1 MPFSTRYPD
10 LFLHMQFTPFE
21 KKSISED
28 MQEAHQWK
36 STLALDQIQAL
47 YVYGLGNHATLLLD
61 WLKEDP
67 GRHLIFLEDDL
78 AALDAFSKL
87 PQAKEILDHPQI
99 HLRFAT
105 KPWDMLLEECA
116 AEFSFDKIEVSALK
130 KSDRFKK
137 IKLSLLRKTVLWN
150 ALTTETILSHQ
161 LHDNIIPN
169 LRRIPECSYINQWK
183 DALKGVPIIIC
194 GAGPSLKLIAED
206 LRKARDHA
214 VIIACGSALSALS
227 HLKIRPHLGIAIDP
241 NERELHC
248 LSGCGYR
255 DLPLLFGSRLYPRVF
270 ELFDG
275 PYGYIR
281 SGTGGSLESHV
292 EQELGLNEPYLGY
305 DLGREALSVTTLAL
319 SLAHFWGCN
328 QIIFAGVDMA
338 YAKEAVV
345 KLSATEKSM
354 ILSQFAEA
362 AMRPELHCGA
372 HTQESRAPQWG
383 DKMAQ
388 KGDFAVV
395 ESFTTASKEK
405 HYADGVPVNA
415 QLNTKEKRSSDQM
428 IRRKGAE
435 GHMVSTLIKWIMER
449 DTIDRYAKN
458 HPETTFLN
466 ASPGGLGFKHIPH
479 KPLLEMGQASCNY
492 DEKIRQLFQQTK
504 IQKSAD
510 EIDQIFASLS
520 QSLERCLEYFK
531 LLQQEEPESGKSVL
545 YQTDLETE
553 IAYQLVLGSSKR
565 ALDRMG
571 QKMEKEKWKFLE
583 EATLAYLK
591 ALKGKGEILC
601 SYGN

>member
-10 LFLHMQFTPFE
+10 LFLHLQFTLFE

-28 MQEAHQWK
+28 MQEALQWK

-47 YVYGLGNHATLLLD
+47 YVYGLGASATVLLD
-61 WLKEDP
+61 WLKEDVS
-67 GRHLIFLEDDL
+67 RHLIFLEDDL
-78 AALDAFSKL
+78 AALEAFSKL

-99 HLRFAT
+99 HLRFAASSQA
-105 KPWDMLLEECA
+105 WDMLLEECA
-116 AEFSFDKIEVSALK
+116 AEFSFDKIEVSAQKAYEKLA
-130 KSDRFKK
+130 RFKK

-150 ALTTETILSHQ
+150 ALTTESILSHQ

-194 GAGPSLKLIAED
+194 GAGPSLKAIAEE
-206 LRKARDHA
+206 LRQARSHA
-214 VIIACGSALSALS
+214 LIIACGSALSALS
-227 HLKIRPHLGIAIDP
+227 HLNIRPHLGIAIDP

-248 LSGCGYR
+248 LSGCIFR

-281 SGTGGSLESHV
+281 SGTGGSLESYV
-292 EQELGLNEPYLGY
+292 EEQLGLNDPYLGY

-338 YAKEAVV
+338 YA
-345 KLSATEKSM
+345 
-354 ILSQFAEA
+354 
-362 AMRPELHCGA
+362 R
-372 HTQESRAPQWG
+372 
-383 DKMAQ
+383 
-388 KGDFAVV
+388 
-395 ESFTTASKEK
+395 EK
-405 HYADGVPVNA
+405 HYAEGVPVKA
-415 QLNTKEKRSSDQM
+415 PLNTQEKRSSDQM
-428 IRRKGAE
+428 VRRKGAE
-435 GHMVSTLIKWIMER
+435 GHMVTTLIKWIMER

-479 KPLLEMGQASCNY
+479 KPLLEIVQASSNY
-492 DEKIRQLFQQTK
+492 DEKIQQLFQKTK
-504 IQKSAD
+504 VQKSAKD
-510 EIDQIFASLS
+510 VEHILASLS
-520 QSLERCLEYFK
+520 QSLERCLELFK
-531 LLQQEEPESGKSVL
+531 LLQQEELGSGKSVL
-545 YQTDLETE
+545 YQSDLDLE

-565 ALDRMG
+565 ALDRIG
-571 QKMEKEKWKFLE
+571 LKKDPLVMEKEKWKFLE
-583 EATLAYLK
+583 EAAGSYLD
-591 ALKGKGEILC
+591 ALKGKGSFLR
-601 SYGN
+601 G

>member
-10 LFLHMQFTPFE
+10 LFLHLQFTPFE
-21 KKSISED
+21 KKSISVD
-28 MQEAHQWK
+28 MQEALQWK

-47 YVYGLGNHATLLLD
+47 YVYGLGASATVLLD
-61 WLKEDP
+61 WLKEDVS
-67 GRHLIFLEDDL
+67 RHLIFLEDDL
-78 AALDAFSKL
+78 AALEAFSKV

-99 HLRFAT
+99 HLRFAASS
-105 KPWDMLLEECA
+105 KAWDMLLEECA
-116 AEFSFDKIEVSALK
+116 AEFSFDKIEVSAQKAYEKLA
-130 KSDRFKK
+130 RFKK
-137 IKLSLLRKTVLWN
+137 IKLSLLKKTVLWN

-194 GAGPSLKLIAED
+194 GAGPSLKSIAED

-214 VIIACGSALSALS
+214 LIIACGSALSALS
-227 HLKIRPHLGIAIDP
+227 HLNIRPHLGIAIDP

-248 LSGCGYR
+248 LSGCIFR

-281 SGTGGSLESHV
+281 SGTGGSLESYV

-338 YAKEAVV
+338 YA
-345 KLSATEKSM
+345 
-354 ILSQFAEA
+354 
-362 AMRPELHCGA
+362 R
-372 HTQESRAPQWG
+372 
-383 DKMAQ
+383 
-388 KGDFAVV
+388 
-395 ESFTTASKEK
+395 EK
-405 HYADGVPVNA
+405 HYADGVPVKA
-415 QLNTKEKRSSDQM
+415 PLNTKEKRSSDQM

-435 GHMVSTLIKWIMER
+435 GHMVTTLIKWIMER

-458 HPETTFLN
+458 HPETVFLN

-479 KPLLEMGQASCNY
+479 KPLLEIVEASSNY
-492 DEKIRQLFQQTK
+492 DEKILQLFQKTK
-504 IQKSAD
+504 IQKSAV
-510 EIDQIFASLS
+510 EIDQILASLS
-520 QSLERCLEYFK
+520 QSLERCLVLFK
-531 LLQQEEPESGKSVL
+531 LLQQEEPGSGKSVL
-545 YQTDLETE
+545 YQSDLEIE

-571 QKMEKEKWKFLE
+571 LKKDPLVLEKEKWKFLE
-583 EATLAYLK
+583 EATVSYLK
-591 ALKGKGEILC
+591 ALK
-601 SYGN
+601 

>member
-1 MPFSTRYPD
+1 MPFSARYPD
-10 LFLHMQFTPFE
+10 LFLHLQLTPFE
-21 KKSISED
+21 KKSSSGNL
-28 MQEAHQWK
+28 QEALQWK

-47 YVYGLGNHATLLLD
+47 YVYGLEAYTAVVLLD
-61 WLKEDP
+61 WLKEDVN
-67 GRHLIFLEDDL
+67 RHLIFLEDDL
-78 AALDAFSKL
+78 AALEAFSKML
-87 PQAKEILDHPQI
+87 QAKEILDHPQI
-99 HLRFAT
+99 HLRFAASP
-105 KPWDMLLEECA
+105 KAWDMLLEECA
-116 AEFSFDKIEVSALK
+116 AEFSFDKIEVSAIKAYEKLA
-130 KSDRFKK
+130 RYKK

-169 LRRIPECSYINQWK
+169 LRRIPECSYINHWK

-194 GAGPSLKLIAED
+194 GAGPSLKVIAEE
-206 LRKARDHA
+206 LRQVRDHA
-214 VIIACGSALSALS
+214 LIIACGSALSALS

-270 ELFDG
+270 ELFNG

-338 YAKEAVV
+338 YA
-345 KLSATEKSM
+345 
-354 ILSQFAEA
+354 
-362 AMRPELHCGA
+362 R
-372 HTQESRAPQWG
+372 
-383 DKMAQ
+383 
-388 KGDFAVV
+388 
-395 ESFTTASKEK
+395 EK

-435 GHMVSTLIKWIMER
+435 GHMVSTLIKWLMER

-458 HPETTFLN
+458 HPETVFFN

-479 KPLLEMGQASCNY
+479 KSLLEIGQVSCNY
-492 DEKIRQLFQQTK
+492 DEKIRQLFQETK
-504 IQKSAD
+504 IQKSAV
-510 EIDQIFASLS
+510 EIDQIFAALS
-520 QSLERCLEYFK
+520 QSLERCLECFK
-531 LLQQEEPESGKSVL
+531 LLQQEEPSSGKSVL

-571 QKMEKEKWKFLE
+571 QKMEKEMWKFLE
-583 EATLAYLK
+583 EATAAYLN
-591 ALKGKGEILC
+591 ALKGKGKILC
-601 SYGN
+601 PYGN